1 MLTSWKTTVAGGIL
15 IAGGIVLYLKGGDK
29 VMAGALIVAGMG
41 LLQAKDHN
49 VA

>member
-15 IAGGIVLYLKGGDK
+15 IAGGVVVLLKHGDT
-29 VMAGALIVAGMG
+29 MTAGTMIAGGMG
-41 LLQAKDHN
+41 LLMAKDHN